1 LSYLVTPKVEC
12 VKSHGNYA
20 RLVVEPLER
29 GFGITL
35 GNTLRRVLL
44 GSLLGA
50 AVNWIKIGGI
60 KHEFSTIPHVK
71 EDATQFLLNVKALR
85 LRPLMKQEGKLF
97 LEVEG
102 EREVR
107 AGDIKPSADFEVAN
121 PELHLATLDSE
132 EAKLAVEFNVELGKG
147 YVPGAYQDGLAIG
160 IIPVDAIFTPMRKV
174 NYSVEPAKH
183 TEHNDYEKLVIDV
196 WTDGT
201 ISPVEAVSQ
210 SAQILADQFSI
221 LATLGVAPAGELEK
235 QSAATT
241 VPTEYYEMPLER
253 LGLSPRVFN
262 CLRRNK
268 INTVGQVLEMTEEE
282 LLSLKKL
289 GQKSVQE
296 LQERLS
302 DMGLT
307 LRSKGNDEA

>member
-1 LSYLVTPKVEC
+1 MSYLVTPKVEC
-12 VKSHGNYA
+12 VKSQGNYA

-29 GFGITL
+29 GFGVTL

-44 GSLLGA
+44 GSLLGS
-50 AVNWIKIGGI
+50 AVTWIKIEGI

-85 LRPLMKQEGKLF
+85 LRPIMKQAGKLF

-102 EREVR
+102 EREVC
-107 AGDIKPSADFEVAN
+107 AGDIKPSADFEIGN

-132 EAKLAVEFNVELGKG
+132 EAKLSVEFNVELGKG

-221 LATLGVAPAGELEK
+221 LATIGVAPAGELEK
-235 QSAATT
+235 QPAATT

-268 INTVGQVLEMTEEE
+268 INKAGQVLEMTEEE

-289 GQKSVQE
+289 GRKSVQE

>member
-1 LSYLVTPKVEC
+1 LSYLVTPKAEC
-12 VKSHGNYA
+12 VETQDNYA

-29 GFGITL
+29 GFGVTL
-35 GNTLRRVLL
+35 GNALRRVLL
-44 GSLLGA
+44 SSLLGA
-50 AVNWIKIGGI
+50 AVNWIKVEGI
-60 KHEFSTIPHVK
+60 QHEFSTIPHVK
-71 EDATQFLLNVKALR
+71 EDVTQFLLNVKALR
-85 LRPLMKQEGKLF
+85 LRPVTKQAGKLL

-102 EREVR
+102 EREVC
-107 AGDIKPSADFEVAN
+107 AGDIKPSADFEIAN
-121 PELHLATLDSE
+121 PELHLATLDSK
-132 EAKLAVEFNVELGKG
+132 EAKLSVEFNVALGKG

-160 IIPVDAIFTPMRKV
+160 IIPVDAIFTPVRKV
-174 NYSVEPAKH
+174 NYSVEPTKH

-201 ISPVEAVSQ
+201 ISPVDAVSQ
-210 SAQILADQFSI
+210 SARILTDQFST
-221 LATLGVAPAGELEK
+221 LVTLGVAPAGELEK
-235 QSAATT
+235 QSAATA

-253 LGLSPRVFN
+253 VGLSPRVFN

-268 INTVGQVLEMTEEE
+268 ISKVGQVLEMTEQE

-289 GQKSVQE
+289 GRKSVQE